1 MKIIKDQKNKLKP
14 NTLWSCRKCQ
24 KKKEIKIKSS
34 KKTQIL
40 KAYCERKTTKKYKSL
55 WKCSYHFAPWIALKG
70 AIFHKNMNE
79 MNRKQKKIKSEWK
92 KHHKKIATRALN
104 DVQRGKIVAANKN
117 NSKNNIKSNKQSLN
131 MMSNNYKNSRG
142 K

>member
-1 MKIIKDQKNKLKP
+1 MKIIKDQKKNKLKP

-24 KKKEIKIKSS
+24 KKEIKIKSS

-79 MNRKQKKIKSEWK
+79 MNRKQKNQEWVK
-92 KHHKKIATRALN
+92 KAPQEDCN
-104 DVQRGKIVAANKN
+104 
-117 NSKNNIKSNKQSLN
+117 
-131 MMSNNYKNSRG
+131 
-142 K
+142 